1 MDVITTHLPADFDG
15 LASMVAARKLYPG
28 AVLVFPGGTEGTVHR
43 FLADYELTLTRLK
56 DLNRGQLLTQ
66 QKLPG
71 QTVKQ

>member
-15 LASMVAARKLYPG
+15 LASMAARKLYPG

-43 FLADYELTLTRLK
+43 FLADYDLTLTRLK
-56 DLNRGQLLTQ
+56 DLHRGQLLTQ